1 MRGLKVWLF
10 LSLIPIE
17 ANIKIQQNFQIS
29 FYIVISITRHKIT
42 FIALLKQPCFSAI
55 WTTWTYISF
64 GLANYAVNS
73 QTNGVMF
80 CEVRGMTKFFFLKI
94 VTTNSGEMSV
104 LKITLLYFLFN
115 TNLLL
120 CYGHGGWGSLC
131 KGKNKETN
139 EEKILIK
146 YHWS

>member
-1 MRGLKVWLF
+1 MTDLKVWLF

-17 ANIKIQQNFQIS
+17 AKIKIQKNFQIS
-29 FYIVISITRHKIT
+29 FYIVTSITRHKIT
-42 FIALLKQPCFSAI
+42 FLALLKKPCFSAI

-94 VTTNSGEMSV
+94 VTRNSGEMSV
-104 LKITLLYFLFN
+104 LKINTSLFFVYY
-115 TNLLL
+115 LLL
-120 CYGHGGWGSLC
+120 CYGHGGWRSLC